1 MEKTKAKK
9 KLHVPKGLVDG
20 LRLEHVLGPL
30 GRTADVTLT
39 MNGPPMGLAVAQRR
53 KNDVRRDVS
62 GKRIATLEELFADQ
76 SCSLTLVMFN
86 NRAFDDRFPWAAF
99 DLVGY
104 EAIVGAETETHI
116 GPWPMGDIGD
126 KTCAGTFFCAHFKGP
141 LCVYKLGQLLGTN
154 INLNEWKPSRPTPA
168 KKYWDKLRDD
178 GVIQEGLAVK
188 DFKKSAK
195 FKKKQKDFQQ
205 YLNTIQA
212 ERRGDCEKCKMV
224 RNSGLKTY

>member
-9 KLHVPKGLVDG
+9 KLHVPRGLVDG

-86 NRAFDDRFPWAAF
+86 NK
-99 DLVGY
+99 
-104 EAIVGAETETHI
+104 EH
-116 GPWPMGDIGD
+116 
-126 KTCAGTFFCAHFKGP
+126 
-141 LCVYKLGQLLGTN
+141 
-154 INLNEWKPSRPTPA
+154 
-168 KKYWDKLRDD
+168 
-178 GVIQEGLAVK
+178 
-188 DFKKSAK
+188 
-195 FKKKQKDFQQ
+195 
-205 YLNTIQA
+205 
-212 ERRGDCEKCKMV
+212 
-224 RNSGLKTY
+224 